1 MSNVLRASTPAL
13 VTSSRWSLVAKVAA
27 GLAVMAALITL
38 VLVTGGG
45 STNTL
50 ELHGAHG
57 GKIGLPLRSRQ
68 EHGLPSTA
76 QGRAVPLPAGTEH
89 GMPSADI
96 PRPAAR

>member
-13 VTSSRWSLVAKVAA
+13 VTSSRWSLVAKIAAALAVAA
-27 GLAVMAALITL
+27 AIVAL

-45 STNTL
+45 STNSL
-50 ELHGAHG
+50 EVPGGHG
-57 GKIGLPLRSRQ
+57 GKIGLPLRSHQ
-68 EHGLPSTA
+68 EHGLPSAA
-76 QGRAVPLPAGTEH
+76 QGRAVPLPPGTEH